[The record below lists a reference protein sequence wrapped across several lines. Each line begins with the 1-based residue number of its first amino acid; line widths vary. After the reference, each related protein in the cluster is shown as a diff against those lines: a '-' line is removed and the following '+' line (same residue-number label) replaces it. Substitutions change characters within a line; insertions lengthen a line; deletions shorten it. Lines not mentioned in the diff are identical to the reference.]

1 MPGIFDMMDISRW
14 ALNAAAA
21 QLDVTSHNVANVNTE
36 GYSRQEVVQATRPAE
51 YTSDGWYGS
60 GVQVVTVIQRVDQYL
75 QAQITSKISDSTY
88 HENRLSQLLRLETL
102 SNEAGESGLGEDLTA
117 FFNAW
122 QDLSNNPQSEAVR
135 QVLNET
141 ANNLVARFQSIGQD
155 LINVERDLDGYLKAG
170 VEEINS
176 ICKALAELND
186 KISAAEVGGHTANDF
201 RDERQRLLND
211 LAEYVPIQWFEDNKG
226 SVTVITGRG
235 LTLVQDLTPAAD
247 DEGPLAW
254 EQVDG
259 TGDYQVVWTNLD
271 LALTTE
277 DLDGGKM
284 GAWLTVRDQDIVQMQ
299 DFMNDLASTVIW
311 EVNLQHSQGAGLSLF
326 SDALGDYEVDDITAA
341 LNSSAADLEYGSNIT
356 SGSFDIWVYEG
367 ETRRGYTVNFNAGD
381 SLEDIRDA
389 INATLTGTNDPVA
402 SITPSGQLRLS
413 SPAGVEFAFANE
425 VSSTGSGPAG
435 LLAALGIN
443 TYFSG
448 DDTLNIDLNSVVTD
462 NVGLIAA
469 GRLLSDGEHAPG
481 DNSNA
486 LDLADLKDSDTM
498 NGRTETFNEAIIN
511 WSAELGTDVSA
522 ASDNYSFALT
532 TYTELQEQRDNVS
545 AVSLDEEMVKMIKY
559 QRAYQMAAKLITAAD
574 EMLLTL
580 IQLKS

>member
-14 ALNAAAA
+14 ALNASAA

-51 YTSDGWYGS
+51 YTSAGWYGS
-60 GVQVVTVIQRVDQYL
+60 GTKVVTVIQRVDKYL
-75 QAQITSKISDSTY
+75 QSQISDKISEFAY
-88 HENRLSQLLRLETL
+88 HENRLSQLMRLETL
-102 SNEAGESGLGEDLTA
+102 SNEAGESGLGEEITA

-141 ANNLVARFQSIGQD
+141 ANNLVSRFQSIGQD
-155 LINVERDLDGYLKAG
+155 LIDVERDLDGYLKAG
-170 VEEINS
+170 VEEVNS

-186 KISAAEVGGHTANDF
+186 KITAAEVGGHTANDF

-211 LAEYVPIQWFEDNKG
+211 LAEYVPIQYFEDAKG
-226 SVTVITGRG
+226 SVTVVTGRG
-235 LTLVQDLTPAAD
+235 LTLVQDLVPGAD

-254 EQVDG
+254 KQVDG
-259 TGDYQVVWTNLD
+259 TGDYQVVWTSMD
-271 LALTTE
+271 LALNAD

-284 GAWLTVRDQDIVQMQ
+284 GAWLTVRDEDITAVQG
-299 DFMNDLASTVIW
+299 FMDDLASTLIW
-311 EVNLQHSQGAGLSLF
+311 EVNKQHSQGSGLSLF
-326 SDALGDYEVDDITAA
+326 SDVIGDYKVDDITAA
-341 LNSSAADLEYGSNIT
+341 LNSSASGLEFGSKIT
-356 SGSFDIWVYEG
+356 GGSFDIWVYEG
-367 ETRRGYTVNFNAGD
+367 ETRRSYTVNFNAND

-389 INATLTGTNDPVA
+389 INAQFTAANDPAA
-402 SITPSGQLRLS
+402 SITPDGQLHIT
-413 SPAGVEFAFANE
+413 SPAGVEFGFANE
-425 VSSTGSGPAG
+425 VSSSGDGPAG

-448 DDTLNIDLNSVVTD
+448 DDTLNIDLNSVVTE

-469 GRLLSDGEHAPG
+469 GRILSDGEHAPG

-486 LDLADLKDSDTM
+486 LDLADLKDADTM
-498 NGRTETFNEAIIN
+498 NNATETFNEAIIN
-511 WSAELGTDVSA
+511 WSADLGTEVSA
-522 ASDNYSFALT
+522 AADNYTFALT
-532 TYTELQEQRDNVS
+532 TYTELQEQRDNIS
-545 AVSLDEEMVKMIKY
+545 AVSLDEEMVKMIKF
-559 QRAYQMAAKLITAAD
+559 QRSYQMAAKLITAAD